1 MRSESKEK
9 VSGENTSPQLLNGHY
24 TSLIVHDWNGTQNEI
39 CHKNNVSESGKVPN
53 WSPKTQCSCTVG
65 PAVRGFSLF
74 LWGTH
79 RNGKLHCQAL
89 VSRHTSPI
97 PDCLVGRHPSPPTSL
112 LGGYSRRWGAT
123 CMERG
128 FLGTWPSGVGDSQA
142 EPPWPAPW
150 GSSWPLGEALL
161 AWG

>member
-1 MRSESKEK
+1 MMRSESKEK

-24 TSLIVHDWNGTQNEI
+24 ISLIVHDRNGTQNEI

-79 RNGKLHCQAL
+79 RNGKLHGQAL
-89 VSRHTSPI
+89 VSRQTPAI
-97 PDCLVGRHPSPPTSL
+97 PDCLVGRHPSLPTSL
-112 LGGYSRRWGAT
+112 LSGY
-123 CMERG
+123 MH
-128 FLGTWPSGVGDSQA
+128 GTWLPGNLALGSWGLSGWASMASPVGIQLASG
-142 EPPWPAPW
+142 W
-150 GSSWPLGEALL
+150 GPMGLGIKE
-161 AWG
+161 